1 MFRIYDSLLDNLL
14 LSLCQENEFVFL
26 DTSMPT
32 EENSKSLLFVTPS
45 ARLVCRRGDDLQ
57 SYLSLLQEKLDE
69 GFYLAG
75 WFGYEFGALLEGRL
89 GQYTRSFSDPPD
101 ILADFGVFFKPYKFN
116 HSRGT
121 SDFPCSSHPDD
132 RPENWSFSI
141 SHLKPNMEKDEF
153 VDAIEKVRDYIGA
166 GDTYQVN
173 YTMKLL
179 FDFHG
184 SVEGLYRRLRRNQ
197 SVGYGAFIKSGGE
210 SILSFSPELFF
221 RKSNSEITVR
231 PMKGTVTRG
240 NNLAQERAFAEF
252 LESDPKN
259 RAENVMIVDLLRNDL
274 ARLLYGEKDTAVTTK
289 SLFDVES
296 YESLLQMTSTVKGR
310 IIDKKLPELTIS
322 RLIQSLFPCG
332 SVTGAPKIR
341 TMQIIDEL
349 EKESRGV
356 YTGTI
361 GFMAPDGE
369 AVFNVPIRTVHLKE
383 EKGEMGIGAGITYG
397 SVGEEEWDESLLK
410 GRFLT
415 HAQEKFQIFETM
427 LWQQESSY
435 YLLEMH
441 LERLSRAADFF
452 KFSYHDDSIRSQLV
466 KEAGGFA
473 DPCMRVRLVLE
484 KDGRAE
490 VEAVACDPPAYV
502 SLPEPG
508 ELDQRKICGKVN
520 VSIEKSPQLDPFLL
534 HKTTKRAIYNSEHKK
549 AVDRGCIDTIFIN
562 ESGEVTEGCISNVIV
577 FKEGR
582 YITPPLDCG
591 LLPGVMRQALLE
603 SMVGLVVEE
612 VVTREDLYS
621 ADAVFI
627 CNSVR
632 GVVHVALVK

>member
-1 MFRIYDSLLDNLL
+1 MFRIHAPLLDNILH
-14 LSLCQENEFVFL
+14 SLCQEDEFVFL
-26 DTSMPT
+26 DTSMPND
-32 EENSKSLLFVTPS
+32 ENNKSLLFVKPS
-45 ARLVCRRGDDLQ
+45 CRLICRRGDDQ
-57 SYLSLLQEKLDE
+57 QEYLDLLQGKLNE

-89 GQYTRSFSDPPD
+89 GQCTRSFSDPPE
-101 ILADFGVFFKPYKFN
+101 ILADFGVFLKPYKFN
-116 HSRGT
+116 HSTGK
-121 SDFPCSSHPDD
+121 SDFPCSPYPQGHPV
-132 RPENWSFSI
+132 NQSFSI
-141 SHLKPNMEKDEF
+141 AHLKPNMEKNEF

-197 SVGYGAFIKSGGE
+197 SVGYGAYIKSAGE

-240 NNLAQERAFAEF
+240 NNSAEERGFAEF
-252 LESDPKN
+252 LGSDPKN

-274 ARLLYGEKDTAVTTK
+274 ARLLFGEKDASVTTE

-310 IIDKKLPELTIS
+310 VRDKELPPLDLS
-322 RLIQSLFPCG
+322 RLIASLFPCG

-349 EKESRGV
+349 EKEPRGV

-369 AVFNVPIRTVHLKE
+369 AVFNVPIRTVHLKDG
-383 EKGEMGIGAGITYG
+383 KGEMGIGAGITYG

-415 HAQEKFQIFETM
+415 HAQEDFRLVETM
-427 LWQQESSY
+427 VWRQEDGY
-435 YLLEMH
+435 YLLNLH
-441 LERLSRAADFF
+441 LARLGRAAEFF
-452 KFSYHDDSIRSQLV
+452 KFSCHDELLRSLLTQRA
-466 KEAGGFA
+466 ETFTGS
-473 DPCMRVRLVLE
+473 CMRVRLVLE
-484 KDGRAE
+484 KDGHAE
-490 VEAVACDPPAYV
+490 LEAVACEPPAHV
-502 SLPEPG
+502 LLPEPSA
-508 ELDQRKICGKVN
+508 LNQREIVARVD
-520 VSIEKSPQLDPFLL
+520 VSLLKPPKLDPFLL
-534 HKTTKRAIYNSEHKK
+534 HKTTKRDVYNAEHQK
-549 AVDRGCIDTIFIN
+549 AVTRGCIDTIFIN
-562 ESGEVTEGCISNVIV
+562 DREEVTEGCISNVIIL
-577 FKEGR
+577 KEGR
-582 YITPPLDCG
+582 YKTPPLDCG
-591 LLPGVMRQALLE
+591 LLPGVMRRALLADM
-603 SMVGLVVEE
+603 SCSLAEE
-612 VVTREDLYS
+612 VVTREELCS

-632 GVVHVALVK
+632 GVVRVELVQ